1 MRVVPGRAR
10 VACPGIAPLASL
22 KVTAG
27 LIGLALAAGCAPE
40 RTPDAPVRLETE
52 VTGEQTR
59 LTLVPASSIKLNA
72 RIKPALELADGSI
85 LRFDSPRLTPD
96 SAYFAEPPVAT
107 LSGRHRTVRGTLR
120 ASVCENDA
128 PVCRA
133 LVLEL

>member
-1 MRVVPGRAR
+1 MA
-10 VACPGIAPLASL
+10 LAATL
-22 KVTAG
+22 
-27 LIGLALAAGCAPE
+27 GLALSGACASERHPE
-40 RTPDAPVRLETE
+40 APVRVETR
-52 VTGEQTR
+52 VTGDHTR

-72 RIKPALELADGSI
+72 RIKPALELPDGSI

-107 LSGRHRTVRGTLR
+107 LGGRHRRVRGTLR

-133 LVLEL
+133 LVLEI